1 MADITMCIGD
11 NCPIKETCYRFTS
24 KSSSPT
30 QMYFD
35 PIPGKWGWRREEFAN
50 GDIFDHREFQCEMFL
65 GRNNTEFISEL
76 NNVKKEL

>member
-1 MADITMCIGD
+1 MDITKCSGQD
-11 NCPIKETCYRFTS
+11 CPIKETCYRFTS

-50 GDIFDHREFQCEMFL
+50 GDIFDHREFQCEMFWAEK
-65 GRNNTEFISEL
+65 NTEAINILENIL
-76 NNVKKEL
+76 K